1 MNGEYKN
8 YRGVRITK
16 TIPMSVK
23 LDLDNIKSL
32 LDQELGADIFIKTRK
47 REYVD
52 ARRVF
57 VAIVYDKYDLVTN
70 WGGGVPSGHALKVLT
85 TSLLGDYMGYN
96 HSTILHLRRN
106 FDIYIQYSKELKG
119 VYERVKTRTSDN
131 LVIKLKNLNLEK
143 EELLN
148 KLNIINNKIETLIKN
163 EDDLYKEKEEEK
175 EEEEIITESNNKS

>member
-1 MNGEYKN
+1 MNRELYKN

-23 LDLDNIKSL
+23 LDLDIIKSL

-70 WGGGVPSGHALKVLT
+70 WGGGVPSGHALKVLI
-85 TSLLGDYMGYN
+85 SSMSGRNAPIKIAAGD
-96 HSTILHLRRN
+96 
-106 FDIYIQYSKELKG
+106 KEI
-119 VYERVKTRTSDN
+119 VERLQRSRER
-131 LVIKLKNLNLEK
+131 LQAPVIN
-143 EELLN
+143 
-148 KLNIINNKIETLIKN
+148 
-163 EDDLYKEKEEEK
+163 DDENG
-175 EEEEIITESNNKS
+175 ESNHQWSFA